1 MKWIAFLLLILLSN
15 AAHAGYRKVFGYS
28 VMPESRITISG
39 STNVSQFACFS
50 HSEAPTGSF
59 LLEETGPQGR
69 ALRFHDAYL
78 QISVSSFDCGH
89 RVMNRDMHQSLG
101 VNKFPYITI
110 QIIEAINIHFNPKT
124 STGTARILVAI
135 TLNGK
140 TQNTLMPVSYQMRD
154 VHNIVVE
161 TSKKMR
167 MTDFG
172 VIPPTPAL
180 GLVKVND
187 EITIDLRLQ
196 VEAGLLGV
204 R

>member
-1 MKWIAFLLLILLSN
+1 MKWIAFLLLVLLSHV
-15 AAHAGYRKVFGYS
+15 AHGGHRKIFGYS

-39 STNVSQFACFS
+39 STNISQFACFS
-50 HSEAPTGSF
+50 HSEVPTGSF

-89 RVMNRDMHQSLG
+89 RIMNRDMHQSLG
-101 VNKFPYITI
+101 GNKFPYITI
-110 QIIEAINIHFNPKT
+110 KILAATNINHNPKT

-140 TQNTLMPVSYQMRD
+140 TQNSLMPISYQMSD
-154 VHNIVVE
+154 INNIVVDA
-161 TSKKMR
+161 SKKMR
-167 MTDFG
+167 MSDFG
-172 VIPPTPAL
+172 VKPPSPAL

-187 EITIDLRLQ
+187 EITIKLSLRL
-196 VEAGLLGV
+196 ETDMLGV

>member
-1 MKWIAFLLLILLSN
+1 MKWIAFLLLIFLSN
-15 AAHAGYRKVFGYS
+15 AANAGYRKVFGYS

-39 STNVSQFACFS
+39 TTNISQFACYS

-69 ALRFHDAYL
+69 ALRFHDADL

-89 RVMNRDMHQSLG
+89 RVKSRNMHQTLG
-101 VNKFPYITI
+101 VNKFPLINI
-110 QIIEAINIHFNPKT
+110 QIIEAQNIHFNRRT

-135 TLNGK
+135 TLNGN
-140 TQNTLMPVSYQMRD
+140 TQNVLMPVSYQMRD
-154 VHNIVVE
+154 LHNIVVE
-161 TSKKMR
+161 TSTKMR

-172 VIPPTPAL
+172 VIPPTPVL
-180 GLVKVND
+180 GLVQVND